1 MNKTLKTLMATAVAG
16 ALPALASAESLMTKD
31 QYIEYSAKQ
40 HCINQDYWD
49 QPDKQ
54 NAELTALD
62 EAMGIGED
70 DYDAL
75 DTLAMEMDQDAGV
88 QAAVETKAREMC
100 PPKL

>member
-1 MNKTLKTLMATAVAG
+1 MSSMKKC
-16 ALPALASAESLMTKD
+16 ALAGFALILPGLAMADPLMSRD

-40 HCINQDYWD
+40 HCINQQYWD

-62 EAMGIGED
+62 TAMGIGED

-75 DTLAMEMDQDAGV
+75 DALAMELDMDASV
-88 QAAVETKAREMC
+88 QEAVELKAREAC
-100 PPKL
+100 PPTL